1 MYSKE
6 AKMMVAEQII
16 GMFDNNILRECGME
30 SFMGWL
36 EDGDVFYNTN
46 NAEQYTDEQIKEAVW
61 LARDIA
67 DLVDNLSWELNT
79 EPDDE

>member
-16 GMFDNNILRECGME
+16 GMFDNNILRDCGME

-36 EDGDVFYNTN
+36 EDGYTFYESYDGKYTE
-46 NAEQYTDEQIKEAVW
+46 EQMTEAVH
-61 LARDIA
+61 LARDVA